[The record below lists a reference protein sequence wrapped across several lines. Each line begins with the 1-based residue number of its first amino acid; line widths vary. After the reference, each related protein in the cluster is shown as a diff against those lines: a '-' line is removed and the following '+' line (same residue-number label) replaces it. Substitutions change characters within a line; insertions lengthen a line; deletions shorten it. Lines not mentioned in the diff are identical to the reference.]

1 MMAGHEEPHQE
12 PEEARGYEL
21 PVTLRKI
28 VNANPEHGIYLL
40 EGGDLIFFPA

>member
-1 MMAGHEEPHQE
+1 MAGHEEPE
-12 PEEARGYEL
+12 GSRNYEL

-28 VNANPEHGIYLL
+28 VKANPERGIYLL

>member
-1 MMAGHEEPHQE
+1 MVAGHEEPE
-12 PEEARGYEL
+12 GVGGYAL

-28 VNANPEHGIYLL
+28 VKVNLEHGIYLL